1 MQLLFYIIYNNIA
14 KKTNKVISMSL
25 NADVMPIDSEFYNL
39 LLGLL
44 LNKLTK

>member
-1 MQLLFYIIYNNIA
+1 MFLFYFIILKIA

-25 NADVMPIDSEFYNL
+25 NADVLPIDSEFYNL